1 MSELL
6 REFRLPLRG
15 RKKEI
20 NIEVKTGSEKEGGGN
35 RGRERKLA
43 R

>member
-15 RKKEI
+15 RKKERH
-20 NIEVKTGSEKEGGGN
+20 IEMTGSEKEG
-35 RGRERKLA
+35 RGR
-43 R
+43 

>member
-20 NIEVKTGSEKEGGGN
+20 NVEVKTGSEKEGGGS
-35 RGRERKLA
+35 A
-43 R
+43 VAASS